1 MNFRMGK
8 ILRFWIDAEYESRRC
23 QVHQSK
29 AELFRQI
36 LLEWEEDGDA
46 MRYLD
51 RSGRIRWKA
60 TPKFLQ
66 HLHDEELDAKEELE
80 AQYL

>member
-8 ILRFWIDAEYESRRC
+8 ILGFWVDAEYESRRC

-29 AELFRQI
+29 TELFRQI

-46 MRYLD
+46 MRYVD
-51 RSGRIRWKA
+51 RSRPAVSKLA
-60 TPKFLQ
+60 TEK
-66 HLHDEELDAKEELE
+66 
-80 AQYL
+80 YCRS

>member
-8 ILRFWIDAEYESRRC
+8 ILGFWVDAEYESRRF
-23 QVHQSK
+23 QVRQSK
-29 AELFRQI
+29 TKLFCQI

-60 TPKFLQ
+60 TPNFLER
-66 HLHDEELDAKEELE
+66 LHDAELEAKEELE
-80 AQYL
+80 VL

>member
-1 MNFRMGK
+1 MNFQMGK
-8 ILRFWIDAEYESRRC
+8 ILRLWVDVEYESRRF
-23 QVHQSK
+23 QVRKSK
-29 AELFRQI
+29 TELFRQI

>member
-8 ILRFWIDAEYESRRC
+8 ILGFWVDAEYESRRF
-23 QVHQSK
+23 QVRQSK
-29 AELFRQI
+29 TELFRQI

-60 TPKFLQ
+60 TPNFLER
-66 HLHDEELDAKEELE
+66 LHDAELEAKEELE
-80 AQYL
+80 VL

>member
-8 ILRFWIDAEYESRRC
+8 ILGFWVDAEYESRRC

-60 TPKFLQ
+60 TPNFLER
-66 HLHDEELDAKEELE
+66 LHDAELEAKEELE
-80 AQYL
+80 VL

>member
-60 TPKFLQ
+60 TPNFLER
-66 HLHDEELDAKEELE
+66 LHDAELEAKEELE
-80 AQYL
+80 VL